1 MSWFTNF
8 EKSIAGKLH
17 KAFISAKDLAD
28 HAGDEV
34 KVAEAALEAAK
45 QKAADLSK
53 AAHEAALAALAKAQE
68 ETARLVEETKSAE
81 EKSIYH
87 NRQVMLPQ
95 ITSTVIAPIVV
106 IEEKPV
112 ITNPPSVTMVPTTKQ

>member
-1 MSWFTNF
+1 MGWFTNL
-8 EKSIAGKLH
+8 EKHIAGKLH

-28 HAGDEV
+28 RASDEV
-34 KVAEAALEAAK
+34 KVAESALETAK

-81 EKSIYH
+81 EKAIYH

>member
-1 MSWFTNF
+1 MGWFTNL
-8 EKSIAGKLH
+8 EKHIAGKLH

-28 HAGDEV
+28 YASDEV
-34 KVAEAALEAAK
+34 KVAESALETAK

-81 EKSIYH
+81 EKAIYH

-112 ITNPPSVTMVPTTKQ
+112 ITNPPSVTMVPTTEQ